1 MSFLLRSAEFLR
13 DELLEI
19 CLIAHEDV
27 FKRDLFRI
35 LSVSFIVVASSMIE
49 LNVSG
54 DVQGPIAVEVADYF
68 PSLVRIQAL
77 LVATRG
83 EAILLEVADKA
94 TLQLLVLHWILE

>member
-1 MSFLLRSAEFLR
+1 MSFLLLSAEFLR

-54 DVQGPIAVEVADYF
+54 DI
-68 PSLVRIQAL
+68 
-77 LVATRG
+77 
-83 EAILLEVADKA
+83 
-94 TLQLLVLHWILE
+94 